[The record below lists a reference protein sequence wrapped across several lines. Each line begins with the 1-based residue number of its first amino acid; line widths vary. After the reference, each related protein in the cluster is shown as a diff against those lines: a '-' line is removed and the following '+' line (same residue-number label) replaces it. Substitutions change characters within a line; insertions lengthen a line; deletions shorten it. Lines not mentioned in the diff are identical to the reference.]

1 MSNRRLTTRQG
12 SLCRLLVIVMAGAL
26 FAGAAS
32 PLVPRS
38 AAADVQKAS
47 PAVHVWLTTAD
58 GTDKLAPVG
67 NVQFARAQPT
77 VPTVVV
83 DPSRSFQSMVGFG
96 GSITDSSAVVLYRL
110 SPSARATAMRM
121 LFDPRTGD
129 GLSYLRQPIGASDFV
144 ATAAYTYDDAA
155 GRRD

>member
-12 SLCRLLVIVMAGAL
+12 SLCRLLVIVMAGAV

-58 GTDKLAPVG
+58 GTDKLAPMG
-67 NVQFARAQPT
+67 NVRFAQAQPT

-96 GSITDSSAVVLYRL
+96 GSITD
-110 SPSARATAMRM
+110 
-121 LFDPRTGD
+121 
-129 GLSYLRQPIGASDFV
+129 
-144 ATAAYTYDDAA
+144 
-155 GRRD
+155 